1 MPVTTGVFKLDLG
14 LDCDGYVSHNVVG
27 TGTRSALA
35 AVYYVIIAL
44 GLFELSKLCN
54 HRGTGHAAIQQ
65 YPRGSF
71 DLIHNIHR

>member
-14 LDCDGYVSHNVVG
+14 LDCDGYVSHSVVG

-44 GLFELSKLCN
+44 GPRLEGLFELSKLCN
-54 HRGTGHAAIQQ
+54 HRGTGIAATQQ
-65 YPRGSF
+65 YPGG
-71 DLIHNIHR
+71 

>member
-44 GLFELSKLCN
+44 G
-54 HRGTGHAAIQQ
+54 
-65 YPRGSF
+65 PRGSIIRIIQVVF
-71 DLIHNIHR
+71 PSRYWKRSNTTISERIIRSDT